1 MILGFDDIPIFS
13 LSDFLNLHFHHLMK
27 MRYYVKSYFLRF
39 QACIQLYIV
48 YIFSPSLPH
57 IFRQIRYIINITIY

>member
-27 MRYYVKSYFLRF
+27 MRYYVNSYFLRLHSG
-39 QACIQLYIV
+39 LYIFTFIV
-48 YIFSPSLPH
+48 TYFP
-57 IFRQIRYIINITIY
+57 QIRHILNITIY